1 MIFHELLHLYCNRA
15 SAIEANNKI
24 MKETEAFVKKNNT
37 TQKRPKKKVNITKS
51 IKSMGIFEEAVKY
64 VTESGN
70 ENKEIPIK
78 ITYSLF

>member
-24 MKETEAFVKKNNT
+24 MKETEAFVTKNNT

-51 IKSMGIFEEAVKY
+51 TKSMGIFEEAVKY
-64 VTESGN
+64 VQSQEMKTRKFPS
-70 ENKEIPIK
+70 K
-78 ITYSLF
+78 